1 MRSVCIAYVIRKSVH
16 HTQKHKIVLVENPT
30 AEIEL
35 PEALQRLW
43 RRSTHN
49 RARARGLDLD
59 RIVSAAIEIA
69 DAEGLAALSMA
80 RLAERLGSAPMSLYR
95 HVTSKDELYD
105 FMMDAVA
112 QTLDQ
117 PTSDDWRMGLA
128 DWVADLIALFRRH
141 PWILQLPVTR
151 PPVDPGQLDWVERGL
166 RVQQSTPLTV
176 QERMAVV
183 LALLGYARGVAA
195 LANSLDAADP
205 SFGLPLPYGEVIARL
220 IDETRFPALSAAV
233 AAGVFE
239 APSTDPGS
247 DIAADADFGLQMIL
261 DGIAGLIRSRTG
273 VSTV

>member
-1 MRSVCIAYVIRKSVH
+1 
-16 HTQKHKIVLVENPT
+16 VEKPT

-35 PEALQRLW
+35 PVDLQRLW
-43 RRSTHN
+43 RRSTQN

-69 DAEGLAALSMA
+69 DTDGLAALSMA

-95 HVTSKDELYD
+95 HITSKDELYD
-105 FMMDAVA
+105 FMIDAVA
-112 QTLDQ
+112 QSLDK
-117 PTSDDWRMGLA
+117 PTSEDWRSGLT
-128 DWVADLIALFRRH
+128 DWVADLMALFRRH
-141 PWILQLPVTR
+141 PWILQLPITR
-151 PPVDPGQLDWVERGL
+151 PPLDPGQLDWLERGL
-166 RVQQSTPLTV
+166 QVQQSTPLTL

-233 AAGVFE
+233 AAGVFK
-239 APSTDPGS
+239 APSIDPSS
-247 DIAADADFGLQMIL
+247 DIAADADFGLQLIL
-261 DGIAGLIRSRTG
+261 DGVAGLIRSRTG
-273 VSTV
+273 G

>member
-1 MRSVCIAYVIRKSVH
+1 
-16 HTQKHKIVLVENPT
+16 VEKPT
-30 AEIEL
+30 ADIEL
-35 PEALQRLW
+35 PEDLQRLW
-43 RRSTHN
+43 RRSTEN

-59 RIVSAAIEIA
+59 RILSAAIEIA

-105 FMMDAVA
+105 FMLDAVA

-117 PTSDDWRMGLA
+117 PTSADWRTGLA
-128 DWVADLIALFRRH
+128 DWVADLTALFRHH

-151 PPVDPGQLDWVERGL
+151 PPVDPGQLDWLERGL
-166 RVQQSTPLTV
+166 RVQQSTPLTL

-195 LANSLDAADP
+195 LANSLAADP

-233 AAGVFE
+233 AAGVFD
-239 APSTDPGS
+239 APMTEPGS
-247 DIAADADFGLQMIL
+247 DISADADFGLQLIL
-261 DGIAGLIRSRTG
+261 DGVAGLIRSRTG
-273 VSTV
+273 G